1 MAVKNLATSVIVQYK
16 QLVAG
21 KDVLPLIEQAYGPQG
36 IFATMQA
43 MEFSSLMASPTTPSN
58 ARRPSLFSTD
68 WPTSPRRL
76 SRSTNGLRSFTL
88 KDGPAELSSFKVNTI
103 PRRAATT

>member
-68 WPTSPRRL
+68 WPTSPRKSLRN
-76 SRSTNGLRSFTL
+76 TNDLKSFTL
-88 KDGPAELSSFKVNTI
+88 RHGPTASRSFKANLI
-103 PRRAATT
+103 FRKAATT